1 MAAPKSST
9 QTHSQQSS
17 VGHRPLLPKYGNA
30 KLPPFAVVIL
40 KLYQFKERQL
50 KHKDNRNHGRSTAEL
65 SGEAPSV
72 CETPRDRLHVLPRS
86 CHCVV
91 VEHKLTS
98 LSSCLFASP
107 QGGPQEGQGPLS
119 LCDLLYTSW
128 GGAPPFSASD
138 MQMYERWRCRTLAL
152 RSFSSSNEE
161 SLEEDKLKRGVEKP
175 DKIEEEEARRAEG
188 FVLLRRCL
196 PRGLPMDL
204 VERTAWAEC
213 FSFFCKRECLGGF
226 RGATRA
232 ACALQP
238 VSLPTLVARLAH
250 RLWFLLPGGPHFFS
264 GSLGGASLLDVMPP
278 WVSFLCEELAA
289 FFMFVLLHMKALIK
303 DGTGVYVHLTDREW
317 SARFRQVKWLLSL
330 DCPPPSSPP
339 PSSLVTALNE
349 EAVDVHASDAVFPG
363 RGGKLYLGLPPL
375 ECIDTSLS
383 EHFPTNP
390 DSAPHSFW
398 LLFDRR
404 ALSWV
409 VCTESYAL
417 RRFPVYDGEGPPS
430 PGAPGSKQKRRRPLP
445 SLVDAARED
454 ALRYLCML
462 GALPP
467 SSLSGNTHYLFS
479 LRSEAEEEEE
489 VASVEEQQQ
498 PQQQLLLSE
507 GTRECITD
515 ASTIHSELTPKV
527 ALPSIAAA
535 AALNGHKRRLS
546 EGLATLDALSPGS
559 SLTAAI
565 LAASRLQGLQP
576 EATATDTAAAAVTAA
591 AADEVEELEHEAPSR
606 AACSPTA
613 AVRQNFAPHRHREQA
628 AVESDSEADVQVLE
642 SPLTEEEEEEGEKP
656 SENEERSS
664 LRKGAPQ
671 KRKSN
676 LQQTTEPRHKRS
688 KQPGTHH
695 QHQQQKQQ
703 MQQHWQQQGKQK
715 SKKPQVQ
722 PKDKASQQQQQ
733 QHYPGLQRVI
743 DGLLQGGQK
752 ELCGGRVLVG
762 LRHRNGLL
770 DKKLV
775 SFCRS
780 HTQTNA
786 SEGGSK
792 HLTEH
797 DCLGAIQMYMQQ
809 NCEKQKKAYICDA
822 SLRAL
827 TNRERLPFQREALS
841 KALKAAGL
849 IEHFM
854 IDPRDLRDA

>member
-1 MAAPKSST
+1 MPLHSLHGRAASVVTNVAAP
-9 QTHSQQSS
+9 Q
-17 VGHRPLLPKYGNA
+17 R
-30 KLPPFAVVIL
+30 
-40 KLYQFKERQL
+40 
-50 KHKDNRNHGRSTAEL
+50 
-65 SGEAPSV
+65 
-72 CETPRDRLHVLPRS
+72 
-86 CHCVV
+86 
-91 VEHKLTS
+91 
-98 LSSCLFASP
+98 
-107 QGGPQEGQGPLS
+107 GPQEGQGPLP

-161 SLEEDKLKRGVEKP
+161 CVGQEEEEELKRGVEKP

-226 RGATRA
+226 RSANGA

-250 RLWFLLPGGPHFFS
+250 RLWFLLPGGPHFFP
-264 GSLGGASLLDVMPP
+264 GSLGGASLLDVLPP

-339 PSSLVTALNE
+339 PSSLNE
-349 EAVDVHASDAVFPG
+349 EDVDVHASDAVFPVK
-363 RGGKLYLGLPPL
+363 GGKHYLDLPPL

-417 RRFPVYDGEGPPS
+417 RRFPVYDGERPPS
-430 PGAPGSKQKRRRPLP
+430 PGAPASKQKRRRPLP

-467 SSLSGNTHYLFS
+467 SSLSGNTHYLYS
-479 LRSEAEEEEE
+479 LRSEADEEEEEE
-489 VASVEEQQQ
+489 VASAEEQQQQQ
-498 PQQQLLLSE
+498 PQQQLLDSE
-507 GTRECITD
+507 AARECITD

-527 ALPSIAAA
+527 ALPSTAAA
-535 AALNGHKRRLS
+535 AALNGHKRRVS
-546 EGLATLDALSPGS
+546 EGPVAPGVLSPGS
-559 SLTAAI
+559 RQLHAAPRMQA
-565 LAASRLQGLQP
+565 LHS
-576 EATATDTAAAAVTAA
+576 EATAADTATTAAVADAVADA
-591 AADEVEELEHEAPSR
+591 AADEVEELEHEAPSPR
-606 AACSPTA
+606 VACSPTA
-613 AVRQNFAPHRHREQA
+613 RVHQNLSSRRHSRKQA
-628 AVESDSEADVQVLE
+628 ATESDSEADVQVLE
-642 SPLTEEEEEEGEKP
+642 PPSAEEEEEEEKP
-656 SENEERSS
+656 SEHDENLSS
-664 LRKGAPQ
+664 KGGVPQ

-676 LQQTTEPRHKRS
+676 PQQIVEPPRHKRS
-688 KQPGTHH
+688 KQPPAD
-695 QHQQQKQQ
+695 HQQLQQ
-703 MQQHWQQQGKQK
+703 DKHK
-715 SKKPQVQ
+715 SKKP
-722 PKDKASQQQQQ
+722 
-733 QHYPGLQRVI
+733 
-743 DGLLQGGQK
+743 
-752 ELCGGRVLVG
+752 
-762 LRHRNGLL
+762 
-770 DKKLV
+770 
-775 SFCRS
+775 
-780 HTQTNA
+780 
-786 SEGGSK
+786 
-792 HLTEH
+792 
-797 DCLGAIQMYMQQ
+797 QQ

-822 SLRAL
+822 SLKAL
-827 TNRERLPFQREALS
+827 TNRERLPFQREALT
-841 KALKAAGL
+841 KALKSAGL